1 MTKKSLDEQMRRA
14 MDGVV
19 PDRTVITAEIRSLVR
34 RYDRAGFNP
43 PKIATGL
50 GQCGVTLSADDVA
63 AILTR
68 PPPPKQSAA
77 ERASVKFPAPPP
89 PDAKKQL
96 RDAGYA
102 YRDGA
107 WTGPRDAL
115 TDEMRGAIQ
124 AAGGEVQP

>member
-14 MDGVV
+14 MNGVV
-19 PDRTVITAEIRSLVR
+19 PDRTVITTEIRSLVR

-43 PKIATGL
+43 PKIAAGL
-50 GQCGVTLSADDVA
+50 GQCGVTLCAEDIA
-63 AILTR
+63 AILAR
-68 PPPPKQSAA
+68 PPPPKHSAG
-77 ERASVKFPAPPP
+77 EPLSVKFPSPPP
-89 PDAKKQL
+89 QDVKKQL

-115 TDEMRGAIQ
+115 TDDIRRAVQ
-124 AAGGEVQP
+124 AAGAEVHP